1 MDTTFTQQLLGEFIG
16 TFILV
21 LLGDGVVA
29 ADVLKKTKS
38 EGTGW
43 VLITFGWGLA
53 VTIAVFLSGFLA
65 PAHINPAVTFG
76 MALTGDFPWSSVIPY
91 ILAQMAGAFLGAV
104 LVWIHYKP
112 HFDVTEDEMTKLA
125 VFSTAPAIRNT
136 VTNLIGEII
145 GTFVLVFGLLAFG
158 RGTFTDG
165 LNPIVVGL
173 LIVSIGMS
181 LGGTTGYAINPAR
194 DLGPRIAHQ
203 LLPIPNKGH
212 SDWGYSWIPV
222 VGPMIGAALAAFSF
236 MMIP

>member
-1 MDTTFTQQLLGEFIG
+1 MDTTLAQQILGEFIG
-16 TFILV
+16 TFVLV

-38 EGTGW
+38 ENSGW

-53 VTIAVFLSGFLA
+53 VTIAVFLSGFLS
-65 PAHINPAVTFG
+65 PAHLNPAVTLG
-76 MALTGDFPWSSVIPY
+76 MAMTGDLPWGSVLPY
-91 ILAQMAGAFLGAV
+91 ILAQMAGAILGAV

-112 HFDVTEDEMTKLA
+112 HFEATEDQMTKLA
-125 VFSTAPAIRNT
+125 VFATAPAIRDT
-136 VTNLIGEII
+136 TSNLIGEIV
-145 GTFVLVFGLLAFG
+145 GTTVLVFGILAFG

-203 LLPIPNKGH
+203 MLPISGKGH

-222 VGPMIGAALAAFSF
+222 VGPLLGGAIAALLFGLV
-236 MMIP
+236 P

>member
-1 MDTTFTQQLLGEFIG
+1 MDTTLTQQILGEFIG
-16 TFILV
+16 TLV
-21 LLGDGVVA
+21 LILLGDGVVA
-29 ADVLKKTKS
+29 ADVLRKTKS
-38 EGTGW
+38 EGSGW

-53 VTIAVFLSGFLA
+53 VTIAVFLSGYLS
-65 PAHINPAVTFG
+65 PAHINPAVTLG
-76 MALTGDFPWSSVIPY
+76 MAVAGDFPWSSVLPY

-112 HFDVTEDEMTKLA
+112 HFDETEDQMTKLA
-125 VFSTAPAIRNT
+125 VFSTAPAIRDT
-136 VTNLIGEII
+136 ATNLIGEIM
-145 GTFVLVFGLLAFG
+145 GTTVLVFGILAFG

-203 LLPIPNKGH
+203 VLPISDKGH

-222 VGPMIGAALAAFSF
+222 VGPMIGGVLAALLFGL
-236 MMIP
+236 IP

>member
-1 MDTTFTQQLLGEFIG
+1 MDTTLAQQMLGEFIG
-16 TFILV
+16 TFVLI

-29 ADVLKKTKS
+29 ADVLRKTKS
-38 EGTGW
+38 EGSGW

-53 VTIAVFLSGFLA
+53 VTIAVYLSGFLS
-65 PAHINPAVTFG
+65 PAHLNPAVTLG
-76 MALTGDFPWSSVIPY
+76 LAIAGDLPWGSVLPY
-91 ILAQMAGAFLGAV
+91 FFAQMGGAILGAV

-112 HFDVTEDEMTKLA
+112 HFDETEDQMTKLA

-136 VTNLIGEII
+136 ATNLIGEIV
-145 GTFVLVFGLLAFG
+145 GTFVLVFGILAFG
-158 RGTFTDG
+158 RGSFTDG

-203 LLPIPNKGH
+203 VLPISGKGH

-222 VGPMIGAALAAFSF
+222 AGPMVGGALAALLFGL
-236 MMIP
+236 IP

>member
-1 MDTTFTQQLLGEFIG
+1 MDTTLAQQLLGEFIG

-43 VLITFGWGLA
+43 VLITLGWGLA
-53 VTIAVFLSGFLA
+53 VTIAVFSSGFLS
-65 PAHINPAVTFG
+65 PAHINPAVTIG
-76 MALTGDFPWSSVIPY
+76 MAVAGEFPWSSVIPY

-104 LVWIHYKP
+104 LVWLHYRP
-112 HFDVTEDEMTKLA
+112 HFAETEDQMTKLA
-125 VFSTAPAIRNT
+125 VFSTAPAIRDTTSN
-136 VTNLIGEII
+136 VLGEIV
-145 GTFVLVFGLLAFG
+145 GTAMLVFGLLAFS

-203 LLPIPNKGH
+203 VLPISGKGH
-212 SDWGYSWIPV
+212 SDWGYAWVPV
-222 VGPMIGAALAAFSF
+222 VGPIIGAIIAALLF